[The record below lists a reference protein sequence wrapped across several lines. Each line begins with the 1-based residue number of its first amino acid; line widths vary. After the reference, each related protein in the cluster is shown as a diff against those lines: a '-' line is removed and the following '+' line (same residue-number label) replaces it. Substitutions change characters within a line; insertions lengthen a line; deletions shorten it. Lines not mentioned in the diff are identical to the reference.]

1 MPSYF
6 PWDRLDRG
14 QGFFVPALDLDA
26 MREAGL
32 LAAVPLRLKD
42 ARAAYGIKDGQLGVL
57 FYRKAPARSARDG
70 SSLDGRGQAPPA
82 SDQA

>member
-57 FYRKAPARSARDG
+57 FYRKAPAPSSKGR

-82 SDQA
+82 SDPA

>member
-42 ARAAYGIKDGQLGVL
+42 ARATYGIKDGQLGVL
-57 FYRKAPARSARDG
+57 FYRKAPGRSARG
-70 SSLDGRGQAPPA
+70 ESSLDGRGQAPRA
-82 SDQA
+82 SDLD

>member
-6 PWDRLDRG
+6 PWDKLERG

-42 ARAAYGIKDGQLGVL
+42 ARATYGIRDGQLGVL
-57 FYRKAPARSARDG
+57 FYRKAPARPERDE
-70 SSLDGRGQAPPA
+70 SSPDAPGQALPA